1 MVQLELLANEGNF
14 KHNVEVFRK
23 GTGSIVVARRTAAY
37 SHENHPR
44 NFLPCEHCRK
54 FVLRRNLW
62 SHSKFCNARPSRKGS
77 APDDDDDDDDGD
89 DGDRGENDTP
99 YSSNAV
105 RRGQHLLHS
114 ALLDETE
121 ELAGEMFTRMKN
133 DDIRDIIFH
142 DELIK
147 RYAALRVEAL
157 GEKSVQKIN
166 DIHRV
171 SQGARSLGRLIKEA
185 RAKKPLVSMDTLM
198 KPENFDLVV
207 ATTKAMS
214 VEKEKPVLT
223 LPRYIGNLLG
233 HIIQIKIGHAL
244 RSNDE
249 IKCDEATKFQRLMS
263 AEWNFRVNS
272 AAVKKLNVTKR
283 NQVQAV
289 PLTDDLVRL
298 REYILTEMEEEMTQ
312 L

>member
-1 MVQLELLANEGNF
+1 MRE
-14 KHNVEVFRK
+14 
-23 GTGSIVVARRTAAY
+23 T
-37 SHENHPR
+37 R
-44 NFLPCEHCRK
+44 N
-54 FVLRRNLW
+54 
-62 SHSKFCNARPSRKGS
+62 
-77 APDDDDDDDDGD
+77 
-89 DGDRGENDTP
+89 
-99 YSSNAV
+99 
-105 RRGQHLLHS
+105 
-114 ALLDETE
+114 
-121 ELAGEMFTRMKN
+121 
-133 DDIRDIIFH
+133 
-142 DELIK
+142 
-147 RYAALRVEAL
+147 YAALRVEAL

-312 L
+312 LQKSKSAQVFTKLAKLTMSRLILFNKRRRAEVKDLKVTDYMNRPDWRKDQGMELALSPMDKSFANR